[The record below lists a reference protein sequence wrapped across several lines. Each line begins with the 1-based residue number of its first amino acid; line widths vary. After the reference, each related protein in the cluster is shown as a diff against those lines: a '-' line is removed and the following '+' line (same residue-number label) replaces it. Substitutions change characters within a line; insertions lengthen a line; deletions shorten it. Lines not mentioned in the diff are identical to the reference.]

1 MSVRRTAVFLLL
13 AATFALADEP
23 KPVAKPKADGVAV
36 TFKPGDPKAAFA
48 PRFSPKGTQ
57 IELTPTELPKVDGK
71 DHLVGRIPLGAK
83 AARGEGQLI
92 ALARTAA
99 GKPFDLLFVDTNLD
113 GKLTDEKAISTKP
126 NLTRDK
132 WWSSFEGTLKAVH
145 AAKGP
150 DATTDYPVS
159 FWAVVEKPDET
170 PKVIRYSRRGYA
182 AGTITIGDGE
192 YTVLVCDM
200 DNDGVIGAGDYWTLG
215 RTKDDDPLAGKDW
228 RAMPDFCWAG
238 GKAWKLEMD
247 GTAGKRGKVYPF
259 EPGMTQAE
267 DAEKRDTY
275 KVDRE
280 APRAEKPVPFE
291 TDYEAAVKAAATD
304 KKPVFVKFETDWCGP
319 CAIMSKLVF
328 TAKDVAAA
336 ADGVVCVKVDGD
348 KRKDLVEK
356 YKVTGYPTGILLD
369 PDGKEVGRYSGYQGV
384 KAMADKL
391 KTLKK

>member
-1 MSVRRTAVFLLL
+1 MFTRHSAAVLLL
-13 AATFALADEP
+13 VAPLALADEP
-23 KPVAKPKADGVAV
+23 KPVAKPKAEGTAV

-57 IELTPTELPKVDGK
+57 IELTPTALPKVDGK

-83 AARGEGQLI
+83 AVRGDGQMV
-92 ALARTAA
+92 ALARSEA
-99 GKPFDLLFVDTNLD
+99 GKPFDLLFVDTNRD
-113 GKLTDEKAISTKP
+113 GSLADEKAITTKP
-126 NLTRDK
+126 NLTRNN
-132 WWSSFEGTLKAVH
+132 WWSSFEGTLAAVH
-145 AAKGP
+145 AAKGA

-170 PKVIRYSRRGYA
+170 PKVIRYSRKGYA
-182 AGTITIGDGE
+182 VGTAKIGDGE
-192 YTVLVCDM
+192 YTVLVSDG
-200 DNDGVIGAGDYWTLG
+200 DNDGVIGEGDYWTLG
-215 RTKDDDPLAGKDW
+215 RTKDDDPLAGKEW
-228 RAMPDFCWAG
+228 RRMPDFCWAG

-247 GTAGKRGKVYPF
+247 GTAGKGGKVFPF
-259 EPGMTQAE
+259 APGITQAE

-280 APRAEKPVPFE
+280 APRAEKAVAFE
-291 TDYEAAVKAAATD
+291 TDYEAAMKKAAAD

-348 KRKDLVEK
+348 KHKELVEK
-356 YKVTGYPTGILLD
+356 YKVTGYPTGILLNA
-369 PDGKEVGRYSGYQGV
+369 DGQEVGRYSGYQGV
-384 KAMADKL
+384 KAMTEKL